1 MVLHP
6 GFWGALLAPR
16 PLARKVTALFSPI
29 ARALGQLDDSV
40 FLGVLLRSL
49 LWAVACFAALHV
61 AAIWAVHRLLDL
73 HGWLGWLAD
82 LLGGIGASLLALWLF
97 LPVAAIIGT
106 LYIDRI
112 AAAVEHR
119 HYPSLPPARGAP
131 IASQVWDAISIAA
144 RILLLNVLA
153 LIAALILPGVGL
165 ILAWIIGGYAIG
177 RGLFAAVAMRRMPR
191 PAAEALYRRARPA
204 VLTQGCILA
213 LAASIPVLNLLIPV
227 IGTAAMVHVL
237 DQVLVAHADRCG

>member
-1 MVLHP
+1 M
-6 GFWGALLAPR
+6 
-16 PLARKVTALFSPI
+16 
-29 ARALGQLDDSV
+29 
-40 FLGVLLRSL
+40 
-49 LWAVACFAALHV
+49 
-61 AAIWAVHRLLDL
+61 HRLLDL

-82 LLGGIGASLLALWLF
+82 VRAASA
-97 LPVAAIIGT
+97 PPSSRCGCSCRSPRSSARST
-106 LYIDRI
+106 SI
-112 AAAVEHR
+112 ASRAAVERR
-119 HYPSLPPARGAP
+119 HYPSLPPARGAS

-213 LAASIPVLNLLIPV
+213 LAATIPVLNLLIPV

>member
-1 MVLHP
+1 
-6 GFWGALLAPR
+6 
-16 PLARKVTALFSPI
+16 VTALLSPLT
-29 ARALGQLDDSV
+29 RALGQLDDSI

-49 LWAVACFAALHV
+49 LWAAACFAGLHV

-82 LLGGIGASLLALWLF
+82 LLGGIGASLLAMWLF

-112 AAAVEHR
+112 AAAVERR
-119 HYPSLPPARGAP
+119 HYPSLPTARGAS
-131 IASQVWDAISIAA
+131 IASQVWDAVGIAT

-191 PAAEALYRRARPA
+191 HAAEALYRRARPA

-213 LAASIPVLNLLIPV
+213 LAGTIPVLNLLIPV

-237 DQVLVAHADRCG
+237 DQVLVPHADRCG